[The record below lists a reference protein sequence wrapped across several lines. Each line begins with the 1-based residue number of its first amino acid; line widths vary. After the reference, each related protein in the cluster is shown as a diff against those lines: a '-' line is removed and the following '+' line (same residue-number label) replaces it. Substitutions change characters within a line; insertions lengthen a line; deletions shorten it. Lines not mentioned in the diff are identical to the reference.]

1 MRGRLK
7 GEGEQRLER
16 EEVKRDRRGE
26 WVRSRWLELEC
37 LSDGRG
43 VWSVLCLSDRECFW
57 LRGEMILSV
66 LV

>member
-37 LSDGRG
+37 LSHGRG
-43 VWSVLCLSDRECFW
+43 VWS
-57 LRGEMILSV
+57 
-66 LV
+66 